1 MKQIDFMA
9 DAETL
14 PQEGL
19 SILSMRVTEL
29 RTAQA
34 NVADLERQLSEW
46 CGIVRHLEEVAVPEA
61 LGTLG
66 MAEVKLASGEKISV
80 VREYH
85 ASIPKAT
92 EGAAYDWLRAT
103 GNDTLLKRSVTV
115 NFGRGEDS
123 TAAATAAALREQG
136 LPVEEKLSVHPS
148 TLKAFVR
155 ERMEEGGALPDAIAV
170 HIINRAKVTIP
181 KAR

>member
-1 MKQIDFMA
+1 MNQIDFVA
-9 DAETL
+9 DVEEL

-19 SILSMRVTEL
+19 SILSQRVLAL
-29 RTAQA
+29 REAQGV
-34 NVADLERQLSEW
+34 VAAIESDLKVAQEALRY
-46 CGIVRHLEEVAVPEA
+46 LEEVAVPEA

-66 MAEVKLASGEKISV
+66 MAEVKLSTGEKITV

-92 EGAAYDWLRAT
+92 EGEAYAWLRET
-103 GNDTLLKRSVTV
+103 GNDSLLKRSVTV

-123 TAAATAAALREQG
+123 TAAATAYALREQG
-136 LPVEEKLSVHPS
+136 LPVEEKMSVHPS

-155 ERMEEGGALPDAIAV
+155 ERMDSGEPLPASIAV
-170 HIINRAKVTIP
+170 HTINRAKVTLP
-181 KAR
+181 KS

>member
-1 MKQIDFMA
+1 MKQIDFTTDIEA
-9 DAETL
+9 L

-19 SILSMRVTEL
+19 SILSQRVSEL
-29 RTAQA
+29 RIAQGA
-34 NVADLERQLSEW
+34 VAILEQDLKSAQEV
-46 CGIVRHLEEVAVPEA
+46 VRYLEEVAVPEA

-66 MAEVKLASGEKISV
+66 MTEMKLASGEKIAV

-92 EGAAYDWLRAT
+92 ESAAYAWLRET
-103 GNDTLLKRSVTV
+103 GNDSLLKRSVTV

-123 TAAATAAALREQG
+123 TAASTAAALREQG

-155 ERMEEGGALPDAIAV
+155 ERMEEGAPLPESIVV
-170 HIINRAKVTIP
+170 HIINRAKVALP
-181 KAR
+181 KA